1 MKPQITYRNLSKFAF
16 YVLFAFTLTNFSAIA
31 QQPIEMLS
39 CGDAISTT
47 IVSSEELTIMSI
59 EGEGINID
67 YIETKVF
74 DNMTYHTIG
83 LIKSE
88 FGKETGT
95 LYSKY
100 NDASGD
106 FVIVEVIQV
115 GDEREWK
122 YLYGIGKWKGI
133 VGGGK
138 AVPLTRGM
146 YQSCVKIRGIY
157 ELKKAF

>member
-1 MKPQITYRNLSKFAF
+1 MNSIMTYRNLEKCVL
-16 YVLFAFTLTNFSAIA
+16 YVLLILSITIWSAQA

-39 CGDAISTT
+39 CGDSISTT
-47 IVSSEELTIMSI
+47 IISSEELTIMSI
-59 EGEGINID
+59 EGKGINID
-67 YIETKVF
+67 YIESKVF
-74 DNMTYHTIG
+74 DNMTYQSVG

-88 FGKETGT
+88 FGKQTGT

-106 FVIVEVIQV
+106 FIIVEVFQV
-115 GDEREWK
+115 GNERDWK

-133 VGGGK
+133 IGGGK
-138 AVPLTRGM
+138 AIPLTRGM
-146 YQSCVKIRGIY
+146 YQSCVKITGTY

>member
-1 MKPQITYRNLSKFAF
+1 MTYRNLEKCVL
-16 YVLFAFTLTNFSAIA
+16 YVLLILSITIWSAQA

-39 CGDAISTT
+39 CGDSISTT
-47 IVSSEELTIMSI
+47 IISSEELTIMSI
-59 EGEGINID
+59 EGKGINID
-67 YIETKVF
+67 YIESKVF
-74 DNMTYHTIG
+74 DNMTYQTVG

-88 FGKETGT
+88 FGKQTGT

-106 FVIVEVIQV
+106 FIIVEVFQV
-115 GDEREWK
+115 GNERDWK

-133 VGGGK
+133 IGGGK
-138 AVPLTRGM
+138 AIPLTRGM
-146 YQSCVKIRGIY
+146 YQSCVKITGTY